1 MSYNGDVIYSVK
13 DYGSGIAREDQERI
27 FERFYR
33 VDKARSRGTGG
44 SGLGLS
50 IAREI
55 AEDHQG
61 KLTVDSTLGEG
72 STFTMVLPVMKEGP
86 DEK

>member
-1 MSYNGDVIYSVK
+1 YNGDVIYSVK